1 MSVLRIAY
9 CPTLRSPGGLTAATH
24 LYAQATRSVAPP
36 DVLVGPALPPSWN
49 GSVELCQVSGHRD
62 ALRVVDALCAERPVH
77 VVTLQ
82 NPALIRRRWKASSV
96 VQNHAALHLILAIS
110 RARTPREMLR
120 YVGLTAGSLLQLVQS
135 EHWHS
140 LNTDVPWPFARLGRY
155 AGALTNRAAADGD
168 EQVVNALGAQPS
180 ASSVSVAWV
189 GSFDG
194 FRRPDLFLDACEHL
208 APTGRIVMVARS
220 SDPGVR
226 RAIVRRVERLRSGGR
241 SIDLHIDVDRE
252 RSLALLRQAAAVVF
266 TSTIEGS
273 PIAFVEACLLSPVVL
288 AIDRVHYRE
297 SVPQDAR
304 AEVQF
309 IDGLD
314 VDQLGRALVAA
325 TRCQP

>member
-1 MSVLRIAY
+1 MSALRIAY

-24 LYAQATRSVAPP
+24 LYAQATRSTAPP
-36 DVLVGPALPPSWN
+36 DVFVGPALPPSWD
-49 GSVELCQVSGHRD
+49 GSVELRQVSGHWD
-62 ALRVVDALCAERPVH
+62 AIKAVDALSAERPVH

-82 NPALIRRRWKASSV
+82 NPALIRRQWKASTV
-96 VQNHAALHLILAIS
+96 IQNHAALHLFLAIS

-120 YVGLTAGSLLQLVQS
+120 YVGLTAGSFVQLMQS

-140 LNTDVPWPFARLGRY
+140 LNTDIPWPFARLGRY
-155 AGALTNRAAADGD
+155 AGALTNRAATGGDG
-168 EQVVNALGAQPS
+168 QVANALMGQRSTS
-180 ASSVSVAWV
+180 AVSVVWV

-208 APTGRIVMVARS
+208 APAARIVMVARS

-226 RAIVRRVERLRSGGR
+226 RAVVRRVEHLRAEGR
-241 SIDLHIDVDRE
+241 SIDLLIDVDRE
-252 RSLALLRQAAAVVF
+252 HSLAILRQAVAAVF

-273 PIAFVEACLLSPVVL
+273 PIAFVEACLLSPVVI

-297 SVPQDAR
+297 SVPQDGR

-309 IDGLD
+309 VNERD
-314 VDQLGRALVAA
+314 VGNFGRALAAA
-325 TRCQP
+325 TGDQQ

>member
-1 MSVLRIAY
+1 MSALWIAY

-24 LYAQATRSVAPP
+24 LYAQATQSAAPP
-36 DVLVGPALPPSWN
+36 DVFVGPVLPPSWD
-49 GSVELCQVSGHRD
+49 GSVQLREVSGHW
-62 ALRVVDALCAERPVH
+62 AAMKAVDALCADRPVH

-96 VQNHAALHLILAIS
+96 VQNHAALHLFLAIS
-110 RARTPREMLR
+110 RARTPREMFR
-120 YVGLTAGSLLQLVQS
+120 YVGLTAGSLVQLVQS
-135 EHWHS
+135 GRWHS
-140 LNTDVPWPFARLGRY
+140 LNTDVPWLFARLGRY

-168 EQVVNALGAQPS
+168 EQVVNALVGQPS

-208 APTGRIVMVARS
+208 PPAGHIVMVARS
-220 SDPGVR
+220 SDSGVR

-241 SIDLHIDVDRE
+241 NIDLHIDVDRE
-252 RSLALLRQAAAVVF
+252 RSLAVMRRAAATVF

-273 PIAFVEACLLSPVVL
+273 PIAFVEACLLSPVVI
-288 AIDRVHYRE
+288 AIDRVHYHE

-309 IDGLD
+309 IDERY
-314 VDQLGRALVAA
+314 VDDFRRALLAA
-325 TRCQP
+325 RGHQP